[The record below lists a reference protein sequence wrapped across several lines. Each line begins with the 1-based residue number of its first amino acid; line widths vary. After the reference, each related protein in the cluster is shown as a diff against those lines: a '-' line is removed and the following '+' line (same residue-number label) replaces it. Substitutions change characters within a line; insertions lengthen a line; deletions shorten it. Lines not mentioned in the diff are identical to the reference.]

1 MIKANDLNT
10 KDAHGRTPIMNVCI
24 NGKIDVIKKAKKKFN
39 VNFDM
44 FQVAKKD
51 NEKVD
56 KEAQ

>member
-1 MIKANDLNT
+1 MLS
-10 KDAHGRTPIMNVCI
+10 
-24 NGKIDVIKKAKKKFN
+24 KKQKKKFN

-44 FQVAKKD
+44 FQVAKMD